1 MYPITARVLVY
12 SRDEDGGQRNA
23 AEANAAEANT
33 ATTLSRLPTAKT
45 SRSSHHHVALRTLCP
60 KPWRQ
65 YFQADTTA
73 AAQAKLSLR
82 TARLGSGSSCRPREC
97 TLHAMT
103 RTHNMLVNAP
113 VAVRCVV

>member
-1 MYPITARVLVY
+1 M
-12 SRDEDGGQRNA
+12 
-23 AEANAAEANT
+23 
-33 ATTLSRLPTAKT
+33 
-45 SRSSHHHVALRTLCP
+45 ALRTLCP

-82 TARLGSGSSCRPREC
+82 TARLGSGSSRSPREC

>member
-1 MYPITARVLVY
+1 MEA
-12 SRDEDGGQRNA
+12 NA

-33 ATTLSRLPTAKT
+33 ATTLAP
-45 SRSSHHHVALRTLCP
+45 
-60 KPWRQ
+60 
-65 YFQADTTA
+65 A
-73 AAQAKLSLR
+73 ANR
-82 TARLGSGSSCRPREC
+82 RVPREC